1 MPHAKI
7 LGAGERKIMVEIRE
21 TSGKAT
27 PALGER
33 SVAFGDVRFDVRSG
47 EIRHDQRVVQ
57 LTPRAA
63 SVLALLIDRA
73 QQLVTKQEMIDRIW
87 DGRVVGDEALTSCIQ
102 ELRRALDDN
111 ARQPRYIETRH
122 RRGYRLIPSVTEL
135 AAPQSVTQAEKPS
148 VAILPFDNL
157 SPDPAHGYL
166 ADGLVEDMTTALSR
180 FGLFF
185 VVSRN
190 SAFTFKGRTVP
201 VQEVGRALGVRY
213 VVEGSVRRAGQKL
226 RLTVQLVEAATG
238 HHIWAER
245 YDGDFTDVFELQD
258 RIVEHIVG
266 SISPSVRKAE
276 IDRARMKR
284 PENLQA
290 YDYML
295 RAHPGLWLL
304 EEEPHAEA
312 MALLAKAIELDP
324 TYAFAMARLAWCHSQ
339 RFSGLMRGDP
349 EFHRRRAIEL
359 ATDALRLDSED
370 PNVLIA
376 AGTAYMLTRADL
388 DRSLLLFRKA
398 LARDPNSWEGW
409 QRLGIV
415 HYHRSE
421 ADEAIEASERA
432 LRVGPRDPMGVYTR
446 FNIGNAH
453 FIAGRLEQAIAI
465 YRAVLA
471 ERPGDPT
478 FRRRFCAVLAMA
490 GKLDEAR
497 ALARELIDQY
507 PDVTL
512 ERVAAVLPF
521 RPELRDRYLDA
532 LRSVGFI

>member
-1 MPHAKI
+1 MA
-7 LGAGERKIMVEIRE
+7 EFRE

-27 PALGER
+27 TTLGER
-33 SVAFGDVRFDVRSG
+33 LVAFGDVRFDARSG
-47 EIRHDQRVVQ
+47 EIRHDQRAVQ

-63 SVLALLIDRA
+63 SVLALLIERA
-73 QQLVTKQEMIDRIW
+73 QVLVTKQEMIDRVW
-87 DGRVVGDEALTSCIQ
+87 GGRIVGDEALTSCIQ
-102 ELRRALDDN
+102 ELRRALDDD

-122 RRGYRLIPSVTEL
+122 RRGYRLVPAVKEL
-135 AAPQSVTQAEKPS
+135 AASQPVASASVDKPS
-148 VAILPFDNL
+148 IAILPFGNL
-157 SPDPAHGYL
+157 SPDPQHSYL

-190 SAFTFKGRTVP
+190 SAFTYKGKTAS

-245 YDGDFTDVFELQD
+245 YDGEFTDVFELQD

-276 IDRARMKR
+276 IDRARLKR

-295 RAHPGLWLL
+295 RAHPGLWLM
-304 EEEPHAEA
+304 EEDSHAEA
-312 MALLAKAIELDP
+312 MALLEKALELDP

-339 RFSGLMRGDP
+339 RFGGLMRGDP

-376 AGTAYMLTRADL
+376 AGTAFMLTRADL

-421 ADEAIEASERA
+421 PDEAIEASERA
-432 LRVGPRDPMGVYTR
+432 LRVGPRDPMSVYTR

-453 FIAGRLEQAIAI
+453 LVAGRLEQAIAI
-465 YRAVLA
+465 YRAVLV
-471 ERPGDPT
+471 ERPGEPT
-478 FRRRFCAVLAMA
+478 FRRRLCAALALV
-490 GKLDEAR
+490 GKLDEAH
-497 ALARELIDQY
+497 ALARELIHQY

-512 ERVAAVLPF
+512 ERVATVLPF
-521 RPELRDRYLDA
+521 RPDLRDRYLDA
-532 LRSVGFI
+532 LRSVGFT